1 MLITDPTSPDINSY
15 ASVQDLRDF
24 AEVRGYSIPE
34 DERECEALL
43 MQAMDY
49 LAGQSWRGSRSSPGQ
64 ALPWPRSGVVVDG
77 VPLASDKIPRQLIQA
92 QCRLAVEAQETDLT
106 PSFAGGGE
114 VVAESVSGAVAVQ
127 YAEGS
132 GGNAPHFSWLA
143 GLLNG
148 LLGGGGGGGINFDVM
163 RG

>member
-1 MLITDPTSPDINSY
+1 MLITDPTSPDFNSY
-15 ASVQDLRDF
+15 SSVQDARDF
-24 AEVRGYSIPE
+24 ATTRGYSLP
-34 DERECEALL
+34 DDDSECETLL

-49 LAGQSWRGSRSSPGQ
+49 LAGQSWRGSRSSPDQ
-64 ALPWPRSGVVVDG
+64 ALPWPRSGVIVDG

-132 GGNAPHFSWLA
+132 SGNAPYFSWLA

-148 LLGGGGGGGINFDVM
+148 LLGGGGGINFDVM